1 VSNELTL
8 HPDPVALVSIQAA
21 IREKWIQSASP
32 SPSHLLSIRRLHLH
46 DGEAEA
52 IALATDMKAGVVI
65 IDEHEGREFAVQSG
79 LPVIGVLGIL
89 LRAKLRGEIPA
100 LKPEI
105 LALRAKAR
113 FFIAQS
119 LEARILSTAGEITT

>member
-1 VSNELTL
+1 
-8 HPDPVALVSIQAA
+8 
-21 IREKWIQSASP
+21 
-32 SPSHLLSIRRLHLH
+32 
-46 DGEAEA
+46 
-52 IALATDMKAGVVI
+52 MKAGVVI
-65 IDEHEGREFAVQSG
+65 IDEHEGREFAVQAG

-105 LALRAKAR
+105 LALRVKVR

-119 LEARILSTAGEITT
+119 LEARILFTAGEITT